1 MTTMSDKHWNQVVS
15 GFRHA
20 CILMREGKTHESN
33 LIIHAELPKSI
44 STWSRICP
52 KDAASKKADL
62 VNMFREE
69 QKRVEDTWVIRGMI
83 WNKLNEELVPT
94 LCTRVLQEVKEQAR
108 EHFPFS
114 GTKTE
119 KPSPRSTSLQLTP
132 SADRPQR
139 IKFDDIPGII
149 DALHAEYL
157 SDHVPEPAL
166 AF

>member
-1 MTTMSDKHWNQVVS
+1 MTATNDQLWNQVVN
-15 GFRHA
+15 GFRQA
-20 CILMREGKTHESN
+20 CMLMHQGKTHESN
-33 LIIHAELPKSI
+33 RIIHADLPRSI
-44 STWSRICP
+44 STWSKISP
-52 KDAASKKADL
+52 KDAASKKTDL

-83 WNKLNEELVPT
+83 WNQLNEELVPT

-108 EHFPFS
+108 DQSFS
-114 GTKTE
+114 RTNNE
-119 KPSPRSTSLQLTP
+119 NPSARSTSLPLSP

-157 SDHVPEPAL
+157 SDLSPQPAL